1 MTYPVTP
8 VRLSREDI
16 KMIDTFVK
24 LGEFRNRSEFI
35 RFAIKYT
42 LLKFMEK
49 VTTQTLL
56 NSKEDDLEFLKKL
69 NLFKEMVKEYEEC
82 IKLR

>member
-8 VRLSREDI
+8 VRLSKEDI
-16 KMIDTFVK
+16 EMIDIFVK

-49 VTTQTLL
+49 VSMQTLL
-56 NSKEDDLEFLKKL
+56 NSQNNPADLKKL
-69 NLFKEMVKEYEEC
+69 DLVKKMIKEYEKQ
-82 IKLR
+82 IKTR